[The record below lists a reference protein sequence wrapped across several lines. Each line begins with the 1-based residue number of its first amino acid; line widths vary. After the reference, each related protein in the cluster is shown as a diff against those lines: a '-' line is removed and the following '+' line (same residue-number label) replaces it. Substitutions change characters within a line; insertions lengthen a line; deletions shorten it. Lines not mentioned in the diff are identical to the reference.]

1 MSFRT
6 PLSNVKGLGTA
17 NEGSEHFWRQR
28 VTGFANLLLSI
39 FVIYAAYQLSG
50 ASYSMVK
57 AFFQNPLHLVLAAA
71 FIISTSY
78 HMRLGM
84 QVVIEDYVHNEG
96 SKILLLILNSFFA
109 GFIALAGLFS
119 LLKLGLG
126 A

>member
-17 NEGSEHFWRQR
+17 NEGAEHFWKQR

-39 FVIYAAYQLSG
+39 FVIYAACSLAGGNY
-50 ASYSMVK
+50 AAVK
-57 AFFQNPLHLVLAAA
+57 TFFQNPLHAVLAAA
-71 FIISTSY
+71 FILSTSY

-84 QVVIEDYVHNEG
+84 QVVIEDYVHAEG
-96 SKILLLILNSFFA
+96 AKILALILNTFFT

-119 LLKLGLG
+119 LIKLSLG

>member
-1 MSFRT
+1 MSYRT

-28 VTGFANLLLSI
+28 VTGLANLLLSV
-39 FVIYAAYQLSG
+39 FLVYAAFHLVGQDLPG
-50 ASYSMVK
+50 VK
-57 AFFQNPLHLVLAAA
+57 AFFQNPLHMVLAAA
-71 FIISTSY
+71 FVISATY

-96 SKILLLILNSFFA
+96 SKIALLILNTFFTA
-109 GFIALAGLFS
+109 FVALAGVYS
-119 LLKLGLG
+119 LLKLSFG

>member
-1 MSFRT
+1 MSYRT

-28 VTGFANLLLSI
+28 VTGLANLILSI
-39 FVIYAAYQLSG
+39 FIVYAAFQLVGSDQTG
-50 ASYSMVK
+50 VK
-57 AFFQNPLHLVLAAA
+57 AFFQNPLHLVLSTA
-71 FIISTSY
+71 FVISATF

-96 SKILLLILNSFFA
+96 SKIGLLILNTFFTA
-109 GFIALAGLFS
+109 FVALAGVFS
-119 LLKLGLG
+119 LLKLSFG